1 MSLKIAIIDD
11 RSVTFRGLIEVLK
24 DAASLELAGV
34 FAAFADPLLLA
45 YPQDALIAV
54 GDPFAQ
60 PVRQPLLLPENLP
73 VVVMSNSTD
82 PDDVRA
88 ALRAGARGYLSK
100 GASVTSLVRAIGAVA
115 AGDFYLGSNLG
126 PVLAADRSPSEQPG
140 DGPDRTVGAVSAKVL
155 TPREREVLTL
165 VAQGLTHKQIGQQLG
180 LSKLT
185 VDTYLHRVRRKV
197 RAPNK
202 AGLTRVAM
210 ELRLIPGSR
219 AVAVDSARMTATVS
233 QETTTGM

>member
-34 FAAFADPLLLA
+34 FAAFADPQLLA
-45 YPQDALIAV
+45 YPRDALIAV

-60 PVRQPLLLPENLP
+60 PVRQPLQLPGNLP

-126 PVLAADRSPSEQPG
+126 TVLAADRSLSDQPG
-140 DGPDRTVGAVSAKVL
+140 DDPDRTVGAVSVSVL

-180 LSKLT
+180 LSKPT

-197 RAPNK
+197 RAHNK

-210 ELRLIPGSR
+210 ELRLIPGI
-219 AVAVDSARMTATVS
+219 
-233 QETTTGM
+233 